1 MINVIEL
8 CLSKFVL
15 YTIGQE
21 LYLDNLNEQ
30 HLNIIKNWYEE
41 YINKI
46 LTSDEK
52 LIKIVNNNNYI
63 KIVIET
69 ELHFHDYEHLYG
81 NDGIY
86 NKFVMLGDTDYPF
99 YHNKENNELQLV
111 KELLPKGN
119 SPSDYDTEEQAM
131 VEFIL
136 DNSYELLTPNSNI
149 KFITNKIISFST
161 EETHSN

>member
-1 MINVIEL
+1 MTNVIEL

-52 LIKIVNNNNYI
+52 LIEIINNNN
-63 KIVIET
+63 
-69 ELHFHDYEHLYG
+69 EL
-81 NDGIY
+81 
-86 NKFVMLGDTDYPF
+86 K
-99 YHNKENNELQLV
+99 LV

-131 VEFIL
+131 IEFIL

-149 KFITNKIISFST
+149 RFITNKIISFST

>member
-1 MINVIEL
+1 MTNVIEL

-52 LIKIVNNNNYI
+52 LIEIINNNNEL

-131 VEFIL
+131 IEFIL

-149 KFITNKIISFST
+149 RFITNKIISFST